1 MMKNYGE
8 SVEINHKLNWPYIY
22 NHPYSIWIIGGSGSG
37 NWAHVLLS
45 SVKRQRPE
53 NDKKLFL
60 CQKSIPFE
68 SMYHLLISTRRKV
81 GSNYGKIPK
90 AFIDYSQTVNEIYEN
105 TRL

>member
-22 NHPYSIWIIGGSGSG
+22 NHPYNIWIIGGSGSG

-53 NDKKLFL
+53 NDKNYFYVKD
-60 CQKSIPFE
+60 PF
-68 SMYHLLISTRRKV
+68 H
-81 GSNYGKIPK
+81 SNQCITCLSAQEEK
-90 AFIDYSQTVNEIYEN
+90 
-105 TRL
+105 